1 MLYINQSI
9 KFVKMNELVA
19 ILHMAIIKLI
29 LNYSITLQINQN
41 KKNLRYTLIKTKKF
55 KLLR

>member
-29 LNYSITLQINQN
+29 LNYSITLHINQN
-41 KKNLRYTLIKTKKF
+41 KKI
-55 KLLR
+55 